1 MKDLLKKME
10 ETHEW
15 VASTK
20 GQKHATVRMTAD
32 EIQDLLRAIRE
43 QVARDLANELP
54 RIYEHMLR

>member
-1 MKDLLKKME
+1 MKALLKKME

-15 VASTK
+15 IASTK

-43 QVARDLANELP
+43 QVARDMANELP
-54 RIYEHMLR
+54 KIHKNMLR